1 MYGFVSATSVGGSK
15 WDIDY
20 LAQGDDKGGAADL
33 RDDELLTNAIQLVKD
48 QDAVAIVFPH
58 TGREYSFYPTEY
70 SARRFRAAVQA
81 GADLVIGH
89 HTHVSQGFEVQDGV
103 LIAHCLGN
111 FAFDQSRLETMLA
124 LVVEA
129 DQRGK
134 ETVGASGHPIYIED
148 YRPRPVVDDIANLYM
163 RRIGMHSRNVLVYGY
178 NGEAVID
185 LHEASQK
192 LEQGM
197 YDESVTTPAGE
208 NFAVLDLRGKLPD
221 GASISSIEVSGQPS
235 TMVYV
240 GHDIMDGHG
249 NFEDNDVDDDI
260 MEASRWDVSSG
271 STQVCMEKTFRGV
284 GALCLYRREYN
295 AEDAVVAF
303 RNRIRVEGDEQNL
316 PNKFVTLLGY
326 SQGEEAG
333 DHSIVSRYYSSF
345 GDLAFGEESFT
356 LAAGGT
362 YDWKMFTHDLNMP
375 PDGPGTDTVATA
387 ARGLRYFIRH
397 SPPPANSTSDGEGLI
412 RVDDIASVNWNIETA
427 SSTGTMSLSTPNNK
441 DFIRIEGTPGTTY
454 QVFVTYQRYAPTAPR
469 CDTEVFDNCPPGSSF
484 EPTQAP
490 SKAPTLAP
498 TTQSQPV
505 LNMPIEEETSG
516 ASARWVGSASCA
528 VMIAFALIL

>member
-1 MYGFVSATSVGGSK
+1 M
-15 WDIDY
+15 
-20 LAQGDDKGGAADL
+20 
-33 RDDELLTNAIQLVKD
+33 
-48 QDAVAIVFPH
+48 
-58 TGREYSFYPTEY
+58 
-70 SARRFRAAVQA
+70 
-81 GADLVIGH
+81 
-89 HTHVSQGFEVQDGV
+89 
-103 LIAHCLGN
+103 
-111 FAFDQSRLETMLA
+111 
-124 LVVEA
+124 
-129 DQRGK
+129 
-134 ETVGASGHPIYIED
+134 GASGHPIYIED
-148 YRPRPVVDDIANLYM
+148 YRPRPVVEDIANLYM
-163 RRIGMHSRNVLVYGY
+163 RRISMHSRNVLVFGY

-185 LHEASQK
+185 LHETSQK
-192 LEQGM
+192 LEEGM
-197 YDESVTTPAGE
+197 YDESVTIPAGKT
-208 NFAVLDLRGKLPD
+208 FAVLDLRGKLPD

-249 NFEDNDVDDDI
+249 NFEDNDVNDDI

-345 GDLAFGEESFT
+345 GDLAFGEESFA

-454 QVFVTYQRYAPTAPR
+454 QVFVTYQRHTPTAPR
-469 CDTEVFDNCPPGSSF
+469 CDTEVFDNCPPGARSNQHKRHLKHQHL
-484 EPTQAP
+484 PQQ
-490 SKAPTLAP
+490 LNH
-498 TTQSQPV
+498 SQ
-505 LNMPIEEETSG
+505 
-516 ASARWVGSASCA
+516 C
-528 VMIAFALIL
+528 